1 VSRQEAIHNHFNKVA
16 ADYRRLRTRDEAPVH
31 YVRDAFAGRESV
43 EAADIGCGA
52 GRYDLLFFQHLPNLH
67 LTCVD
72 VSEGMLAE
80 LSRYLAENGI
90 NNFNTVTARM
100 EEFRF
105 KEESMDGV
113 FAFNAIHHFDL
124 PMFLSKASRALRKDG
139 WLFIYTRTPAQNA
152 ETIWGRHF
160 PAFAEKETRLYELD
174 EIKRLIRKTP
184 RLRLEASKTFCY
196 PRRSTPARLLE
207 QARGRHYSTF
217 SLYTEEDFQES
228 WERFEKT
235 IGRRCDEAGMEEWED
250 KNVLLQIGH
259 ADSP

>member
-1 VSRQEAIHNHFNKVA
+1 MHGHFNRVA
-16 ADYRRLRTRDEAPVH
+16 ADYRRLRTLDEAPVH
-31 YVRDAFAGRESV
+31 YIRDAFAGRESV
-43 EAADIGCGA
+43 KAADIGCGE

-90 NNFNTVTARM
+90 NSFDTVTARM
-100 EEFRF
+100 EDAHQGDETL
-105 KEESMDGV
+105 DGV
-113 FAFNAIHHFDL
+113 FAFNAIHLFDF
-124 PMFLSKASRALRKDG
+124 PAFLRKASRALRKDG

-160 PAFAEKETRLYELD
+160 PAFAEKETRLRELD

-217 SLYTEEDFQES
+217 SLYTEEEFQES
-228 WERFEKT
+228 LERFGKS
-235 IGRRCDEAGMEEWED
+235 IGRRCDESGMVEWED
-250 KNVLLQIGH
+250 KNVLLQIGR
-259 ADSP
+259 AGTP